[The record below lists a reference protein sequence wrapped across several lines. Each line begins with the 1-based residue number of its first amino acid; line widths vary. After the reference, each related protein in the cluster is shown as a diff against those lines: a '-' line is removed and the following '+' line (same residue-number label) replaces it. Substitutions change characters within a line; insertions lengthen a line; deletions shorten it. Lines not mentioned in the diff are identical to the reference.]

1 MDIYTIREKLKEI
14 ALEAKNE
21 NDLYNLYEAF
31 KDEENRLLDI
41 LRELFIARKIT
52 SDSICL
58 ALFLHNEKYL
68 AEDFTLLKMF
78 CELEKEQELPRLH
91 INVDNKKVLLDILF
105 DALNVNIDAKNNS
118 WIDIQEKAQQYYEY
132 ILDFCSYIKDDCVYK
147 NILEKIETHKNEV
160 SADIVNKIKYHRD
173 YDSVGYFPEDYI
185 DWCDLALSFNPH
197 NQEALRI
204 KKGFLD

>member
-1 MDIYTIREKLKEI
+1 MDIYTIRKKLEEI
-14 ALEAKNE
+14 TQEAKNE

-41 LRELFIARKIT
+41 LRELFVARKIT
-52 SDSICL
+52 NDSICL

-78 CELEKEQELPRLH
+78 CELEKEQELSRLH

-132 ILDFCSYIKDDCVYK
+132 ILDFCSYAKDDCIY
-147 NILEKIETHKNEV
+147 NDALSKIESHKIEI
-160 SADIVNKIKYHRD
+160 SSDIVNKIKYHKD
-173 YDSVGYFPEDYI
+173 YDSIGYFPEDYI

>member
-1 MDIYTIREKLKEI
+1 MDIYTIRKNLEEI
-14 ALEAKNE
+14 TQEAKNE

-41 LRELFIARKIT
+41 LRELFIAHKIT
-52 SDSICL
+52 NDSICL

-68 AEDFTLLKMF
+68 AEDFILLKMF

-105 DALNVNIDAKNNS
+105 DALNTNVDAKNNS

-132 ILDFCSYIKDDCVYK
+132 ILDFCSYIKNDCVYQ
-147 NILEKIETHKNEV
+147 NTLEKIETHKNEV
-160 SADIVNKIKYHRD
+160 SVDIVNKIKYHRD

-185 DWCDLALSFNPH
+185 DWCNLALNFNPK
-197 NQEALRI
+197 NEEALAI
-204 KKGFLD
+204 KKSLLQ